1 MFNTGNEGFKRF
13 SVAWEKGVRDIA
25 RHELAERGFGA
36 RLVGSNTHDPQI
48 EAAFDYATRH
58 KRVAQAPE
66 SYPVM
71 VTEYGTLPPE
81 EVLAEVRE
89 ARERGT
95 AFHYWMG
102 SQTIADRQ
110 ETLRGLKEIVEGG

>member
-13 SVAWEKGVRDIA
+13 SVAWETGVRDIA

-58 KRVAQAPE
+58 KSVAQNSEAW
-66 SYPVM
+66 PVM
-71 VTEYGTLPPE
+71 VTEYSTQSPE
-81 EVLAEVRE
+81 HILENVRQ
-89 ARERGT
+89 ARGMGT

-102 SQTIADRQ
+102 GQTIAERQ
-110 ETLRGLKEIVEGG
+110 KTLEGLKEIVEGG